1 MVSMWDHWGKT
12 QSKCV
17 RDMFGRAESDWIMLG
32 LEYQI
37 GPNECVRWTIEFESR
52 VQRKC
57 RSEWRRGQARPR
69 HIDGV
74 RENTPR
80 GSQRYLEKGRRQSRN
95 SDLLDIR
102 PKRIVKKISS
112 IPDKSGIVG
121 TKILFWN
128 V

>member
-1 MVSMWDHWGKT
+1 MWGR
-12 QSKCV
+12 V
-17 RDMFGRAESDWIMLG
+17 FGGAENDWIMLG

-37 GPNECVRWTIEFESR
+37 GPNECVRWTIEFEPK
-52 VQRKC
+52 VQRKY

-69 HIDGV
+69 CMDGV
-74 RENTPR
+74 RENTHR
-80 GSQRYLEKGRRQSRN
+80 GSPRDLEKERGQSRN
-95 SDLLDIR
+95 SDVLDIR

-121 TKILFWN
+121 AKILFWN

>member
-1 MVSMWDHWGKT
+1 M
-12 QSKCV
+12 CV
-17 RDMFGRAESDWIMLG
+17 GVFGGAESDWVMLG

-37 GPNECVRWTIEFESR
+37 EPNECVRWTIEFEPK

-57 RSEWRRGQARPR
+57 RSEWRRGQARPW
-69 HIDGV
+69 HTDGV

-80 GSQRYLEKGRRQSRN
+80 GSQRYLEKGRGQSRN
-95 SDLLDIR
+95 SDVLDIR
-102 PKRIVKKISS
+102 PKRIVKKISN

-121 TKILFWN
+121 AKILFWN